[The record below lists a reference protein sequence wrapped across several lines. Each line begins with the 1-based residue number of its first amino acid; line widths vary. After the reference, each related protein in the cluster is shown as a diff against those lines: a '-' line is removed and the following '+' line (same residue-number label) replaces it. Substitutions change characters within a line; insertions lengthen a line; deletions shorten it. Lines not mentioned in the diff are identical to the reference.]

1 MDRNQ
6 FCEPDAR
13 AWIMPV
19 PPDLHEDA
27 EFAAQLPDADQL
39 IEAIMTEVDRE
50 VAEMVAANPELAGIG
65 ERELIAWIVE
75 DVEAAIDEIAS
86 AGWLV

>member
-1 MDRNQ
+1 MDGYQ
-6 FCEPDAR
+6 FCEP

-19 PPDLHEDA
+19 PSDLHEDA

-39 IEAIMTEVDRE
+39 IEAIMMEVGRD
-50 VAEMVAANPELAGIG
+50 VAELVAAHPEVG
-65 ERELIAWIVE
+65 EREMIAWIIE
-75 DVEAAIDEIAS
+75 DVESAIDEIAS